1 MMQRLILVAWLL
13 LASVAAW
20 PQVAR
25 AQAAPDT
32 QCRQDDDRTAR
43 KLLRLTLHQLPANI
57 APIAPTA
64 PVPPSGGAVAEDS
77 AKPPDAVPLP
87 NRIPQRRTM
96 RDTTAGLS
104 GNSVR
109 VVITLDGA
117 DPPTW
122 TRVRLR
128 AAARTRDYVD
138 PAPSEPGTA
147 EGGNDLCLYRFAGVY
162 AQLRSHDGRNGSVEI
177 DYPSR
182 VGVAIQEAWSLVVAL
197 HDVDTDALFAYGTI
211 DVEVGSLAWSAGV
224 SVGLLVLIYGLLV
237 AVAIRI
243 NGRRLGLAEAARFAE
258 EPAPPSWRI
267 RTALNPIFLTQDASG
282 IGSLARLQLLVF
294 TLAVAFVCTYV
305 FLRTGELA
313 SLSVD
318 TLKLLGIAIVGS
330 ALARVGG
337 ETGAITPANR
347 IWLKGKGLI
356 ISDDARLP
364 RASDLVCADGE
375 LQIARVQAIIFSSLT
390 VAALLWTGPRD
401 LGGFKISEELLY
413 LLGLSQLAYVA
424 GRALPAE
431 GVRRLNQEVA
441 ALRAAERQMA
451 QTASRLAALQA
462 MPAPATAEEAAN
474 RVGETARVTEEAASA
489 RAAWNS
495 ALAAAEDTLLDVFG
509 EMLDRERLAALRV

>member
-1 MMQRLILVAWLL
+1 MQRLILAAWLL
-13 LASVAAW
+13 LAAAAAW
-20 PQVAR
+20 PHAAWAQGAR
-25 AQAAPDT
+25 DA
-32 QCRQDDDRTAR
+32 QCRQDDDAAAR

-57 APIAPTA
+57 APIAPA
-64 PVPPSGGAVAEDS
+64 AGVDDP

-87 NRIPQRRTM
+87 TRIPQRRTM
-96 RDTTAGLS
+96 RDSTAGLS

-117 DPPTW
+117 DPPSW

-138 PAPSEPGTA
+138 RAPSAAGAA

-162 AQLRSHDGRNGSVEI
+162 AQLRAHDGRSGSVEV

-182 VGVAIQEAWSLVVAL
+182 VGAAIQEAWSLVIAL

-224 SVGLLVLIYGLLV
+224 SIGLLLLIYGLLV

-243 NGRRLGLAEAARFAE
+243 NGRRLRLAEAARFAE

-431 GVRRLNQEVA
+431 GIRRLNQEVA
-441 ALRAAERQMA
+441 ALRAAERQLS
-451 QTASRLAALQA
+451 QASAKLAALA
-462 MPAPATAEEAAN
+462 SLGTPAAPEEASSRAA
-474 RVGETARVTEEAASA
+474 EMARLTEEAHTA
-489 RAAWNS
+489 RTAWNS
-495 ALAAAEDTLLDVFG
+495 ALAAAEDSLLDVYG
-509 EMLDRERLAALRV
+509 EMLDRDRLAALRA

>member
-1 MMQRLILVAWLL
+1 MQRLILAVWLVL
-13 LASVAAW
+13 VTAVVL
-20 PQVAR
+20 P
-25 AQAAPDT
+25 AQAQPGGDT
-32 QCRQDDDRTAR
+32 QCRQDDDAAAR
-43 KLLRLTLHQLPANI
+43 KLLRLTLHQLPAHI
-57 APIAPTA
+57 AA
-64 PVPPSGGAVAEDS
+64 VPPSGGAAAEDPS
-77 AKPPDAVPLP
+77 KPPDAAPIP
-87 NRIPQRRTM
+87 ARIPQRRTL
-96 RDTTAGLS
+96 RDSTAGLS

-109 VVITLDGA
+109 VVITLEGA
-117 DPPTW
+117 DPPAW

-128 AAARTRDYVD
+128 AAARTRDHVETA
-138 PAPSEPGTA
+138 PAQGAGAA
-147 EGGNDLCLYRFAGVY
+147 EGGNDICLYRFAGVY
-162 AQLRSHDGRNGSVEI
+162 AQLRSHDGRSGSVEV

-182 VGVAIQEAWSLVVAL
+182 IGTAFQEAWSLVVAL

-224 SVGLLVLIYGLLV
+224 SISLLLLIYGLLV
-237 AVAIRI
+237 AVAMRI
-243 NGRRLGLAEAARFAE
+243 NGRRLGLAEAVRFAGE
-258 EPAPPSWRI
+258 AAPPSWRF
-267 RTALNPIFLTQDASG
+267 RAALNPIFLTQDASG

-305 FLRTGELA
+305 FMRTGELA

-337 ETGAITPANR
+337 ESGAIAPANR

-364 RASDLVCADGE
+364 HASDLVCADGE

-401 LGGFKISEELLY
+401 LGGFKISDELLY

-431 GVRRLNQEVA
+431 GVRQLNQEVA
-441 ALRAAERQMA
+441 VLRAAERQLSQA
-451 QTASRLAALQA
+451 NAKLAALQSLGA
-462 MPAPATAEEAAN
+462 ALTPEDAASRAADIARLSEEAS
-474 RVGETARVTEEAASA
+474 SA

-495 ALAAAEDTLLDVFG
+495 ALAAAEDSLLDVYG
-509 EMLDRERLAALRV
+509 DMLDRAKLAALRA